1 MPLISLVT
9 YHCGM
14 NVLPVLVEW
23 IGRCLARESEEGIAR
38 SGIQIRSMS
47 GDFRMRTCDKRYHV
61 TRLQKGNGMTWNP
74 VEHIGLCIDCA
85 FTAFLL
91 CNCALTVHLQH
102 FDCAVTQQTVHW
114 LYICCCFC
122 LGSS

>member
-1 MPLISLVT
+1 MQTVCLLLPMALISLVT

-23 IGRCLARESEEGIAR
+23 IGRCLARGSEEGIAR

-74 VEHIGLCIDCA
+74 VEHIGLCIIGEL
-85 FTAFLL
+85 TVQ
-91 CNCALTVHLQH
+91 NCAECNRTMQNS
-102 FDCAVTQQTVHW
+102 Q
-114 LYICCCFC
+114 
-122 LGSS
+122 